1 MERKVVEEFN
11 LSDGRQVKIYEGT
24 GEDLLTAMEIAQAQ
38 ENPSMSNIVLNLM
51 EQLVE
56 IDGQKL
62 PAEELKKLPLPEFM
76 RLYTAFLN
84 MISLEQK
91 KAG

>member
-24 GEDLLTAMEIAQAQ
+24 GGDLLTAMEIAQAQ

-84 MISLEQK
+84 MTSLEQK

>member
-1 MERKVVEEFN
+1 MERKVIEEIK
-11 LSDGRQVKIYEGT
+11 LSDGRKATIFEGT
-24 GEDLLTAMEIAQAQ
+24 GEDLITAMEIAQAQ
-38 ENPSMSNIVLNLM
+38 DNPSMSNIVLNLM

-56 IDGQKL
+56 IDGQKV

-84 MISLEQK
+84 MTS
-91 KAG
+91 